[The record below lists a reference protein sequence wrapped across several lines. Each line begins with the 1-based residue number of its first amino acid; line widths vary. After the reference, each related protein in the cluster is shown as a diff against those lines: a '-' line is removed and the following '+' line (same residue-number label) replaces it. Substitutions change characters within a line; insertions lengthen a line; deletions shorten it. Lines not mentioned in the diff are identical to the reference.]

1 MDINNEKRYFE
12 QDFSAKL
19 KDKTLLIISPIYP
32 NQDETFIKG
41 PFVKNQ
47 VDELKKYFK
56 K

>member
-32 NQDETFIKG
+32 NQDETFI
-41 PFVKNQ
+41 NHL
-47 VDELKKYFK
+47 LKIRLMS
-56 K
+56 